1 MRTQFTALGRG
12 VLLGLLGIRALLTSV
27 LILTTS
33 LLVGIGLYFLMPWA
47 LMLARGPARYARRL
61 ARDWSGI
68 EIPEPYLPKPP
79 PAVPQADGWYRH
91 DRTLYKTAK
100 VPNLHLRLQ
109 WVFSDPATWRDL
121 LWLLWQPVVGIGVG
135 MLPLL
140 LISLFVLGL
149 ASGNPLLAV
158 IGVAGALFTFLNA
171 SRAIEVHN
179 RWSQLLLSP
188 TRQAVLARRVR
199 RLTETRTEATDLQAA
214 ELRRIERDLHD
225 AVQARLVAIGLTLGA
240 TEELIDK
247 DGNAAKALLAKTR
260 DASAEALR
268 ELRRVVRGI
277 HPPVLAERGLGDAVR
292 ALALD
297 SRLDVKV
304 DVELTGRAAA
314 AVEAAVYFSVCE
326 LLTNA
331 AKHSEAGQVWIDLRD
346 GDGMLRVTVTDDGRG
361 GADPARGSG
370 LNGLERRLAPFDGV
384 LAVSSPAGG
393 PTMASVEVPLNSGCS
408 REFKSKLPR
417 RELLLMGICLSI
429 AWLPTFPQGIVAGIM
444 KLVNAEDRSWL
455 LALYLPEAVQ
465 WPFIVAMILIGAALY
480 STAIFIP
487 VNHQLREAKRKALTL

>member
-1 MRTQFTALGRG
+1 
-12 VLLGLLGIRALLTSV
+12 
-27 LILTTS
+27 
-33 LLVGIGLYFLMPWA
+33 
-47 LMLARGPARYARRL
+47 
-61 ARDWSGI
+61 
-68 EIPEPYLPKPP
+68 
-79 PAVPQADGWYRH
+79 
-91 DRTLYKTAK
+91 
-100 VPNLHLRLQ
+100 
-109 WVFSDPATWRDL
+109 
-121 LWLLWQPVVGIGVG
+121 
-135 MLPLL
+135 
-140 LISLFVLGL
+140 
-149 ASGNPLLAV
+149 
-158 IGVAGALFTFLNA
+158 
-171 SRAIEVHN
+171 
-179 RWSQLLLSP
+179 
-188 TRQAVLARRVR
+188 
-199 RLTETRTEATDLQAA
+199 
-214 ELRRIERDLHD
+214 
-225 AVQARLVAIGLTLGA
+225 GA

-393 PTMASVEVPLNSGCS
+393 PTMAS
-408 REFKSKLPR
+408 
-417 RELLLMGICLSI
+417 
-429 AWLPTFPQGIVAGIM
+429 
-444 KLVNAEDRSWL
+444 
-455 LALYLPEAVQ
+455 
-465 WPFIVAMILIGAALY
+465 
-480 STAIFIP
+480 
-487 VNHQLREAKRKALTL
+487 